1 MTKEELFDLQH
12 ASARNVIK
20 HIFGVLKRHFR
31 ILHLASEYKM
41 EVQTRI
47 PVSLAA
53 LHNFIRIHDPKEGP
67 VFGSGSD
74 NFTGDA
80 EGQEDYVAPVS
91 QHGNVDMDESQD
103 KIAEAMWADY
113 QRICQERG
121 INTDDPFDGDT
132 DEEEGSDGE
141 ENIDNNDR
149 DNNDD
154 DEDNI

>member
-1 MTKEELFDLQH
+1 
-12 ASARNVIK
+12 
-20 HIFGVLKRHFR
+20 
-31 ILHLASEYKM
+31 M

-53 LHNFIRIHDPKEGP
+53 LHNFIHIHDPKERP

-74 NFTGDA
+74 HFTGDA

-91 QHGNVDMDESQD
+91 QHGNDNMDECQD

-121 INTDDPFDGDT
+121 INTDDPFDDDT

-141 ENIDNNDR
+141 ENIDDR
-149 DNNDD
+149 DNNNDD
-154 DEDNI
+154 DDDI

>member
-1 MTKEELFDLQH
+1 
-12 ASARNVIK
+12 
-20 HIFGVLKRHFR
+20 
-31 ILHLASEYKM
+31 
-41 EVQTRI
+41 
-47 PVSLAA
+47 
-53 LHNFIRIHDPKEGP
+53 
-67 VFGSGSD
+67 
-74 NFTGDA
+74 
-80 EGQEDYVAPVS
+80 
-91 QHGNVDMDESQD
+91 
-103 KIAEAMWADY
+103 MWADY

>member
-1 MTKEELFDLQH
+1 
-12 ASARNVIK
+12 
-20 HIFGVLKRHFR
+20 
-31 ILHLASEYKM
+31 M
-41 EVQTRI
+41 EVQTQI

-53 LHNFIRIHDPKEGP
+53 LHNFIRIHDPKEGL

-74 NFTGDA
+74 HFTGDA
-80 EGQEDYVAPVS
+80 KGQEDYVAPVL

-103 KIAEAMWADY
+103 KIAEAMWAEY
-113 QRICQERG
+113 QCICQERG

-132 DEEEGSDGE
+132 DEGEGSDGE
-141 ENIDNNDR
+141 ENIDNDDR